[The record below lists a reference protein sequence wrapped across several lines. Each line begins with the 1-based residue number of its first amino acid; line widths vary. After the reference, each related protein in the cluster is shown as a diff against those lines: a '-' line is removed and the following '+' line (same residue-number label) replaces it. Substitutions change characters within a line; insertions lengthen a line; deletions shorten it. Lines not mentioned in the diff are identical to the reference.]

1 MVIDQQTKRPAFSFK
16 TICSLVIVVLA
27 AILFILPPPDG
38 VSQTIMHAAGLTL
51 FTIGFWATSIWSI
64 GLTAI
69 AFFFIA
75 AMISIQPLAV
85 IFSGFSSPA
94 LWLVF
99 GGLAIGASVTYT
111 GLGERLAR
119 SLVIRFGGSYVKV
132 ISGIALVCMILGFV
146 MPSSMGRIVLLVPIV
161 IALAEKLG
169 FERGSKGQSGMILAT
184 SLITFTS
191 AGTILPALVPGM
203 TLAGLADSLYGIPMT
218 YGGYLKLHFPVL
230 GILKCLFIILVT
242 TWLFG
247 EQPNRD
253 HLDSDH
259 KPLSIEE
266 RLLSLILI
274 AALGLWVSDFAHG
287 VSAAWI
293 ALGAAIIIFV
303 PGLNLVPA
311 RALSEKI
318 DYGSMFYVT
327 AVLGLSVILSKT
339 GLAALAGKGFL
350 AVFPFSKD
358 AVILNY
364 GLLSTV
370 SSFLPLVVTNPGV
383 PAVLSPLAQD
393 FAASTGLPL
402 ETVLMT
408 QVIGFTNVVLPYQAS
423 PVVVAMAMGG
433 VKMMDGAKLTLSITV
448 VGFLFLI
455 PINYFW
461 WHFLGLFG

>member
-1 MVIDQQTKRPAFSFK
+1 MTEEQAKRPGLSFK
-16 TICSLVIVVLA
+16 VICSLVVVVLA
-27 AILFILPPPDG
+27 MLLFVLPPPDG
-38 VSQTIMHAAGLTL
+38 ASQTIMRAAGLTL
-51 FTIGFWATSIWSI
+51 FAIGFWATSIWPI

-69 AFFFIA
+69 AFFFFA
-75 AMISIQPLAV
+75 AMISIQPLNV

-99 GGLAIGASVTYT
+99 GGLAIGASVTHT
-111 GLGERLAR
+111 GLGERMAR
-119 SLVIRFGGSYVKV
+119 SLVIRLGGSYLKV
-132 ISGIALVCMILGFV
+132 ICGIALVCMILGFV

-191 AGTILPALVPGM
+191 AGTVLPALVPGM
-203 TLAGLADSLYGIPMT
+203 TLAGLAESLYGIPMT
-218 YGGYLKLHFPVL
+218 YGGYLQLNFPVL
-230 GILKCLFIILVT
+230 GILKCIFIILVT

-247 EQPNRD
+247 EQPNKD
-253 HLDSDH
+253 HIDSEH

-266 RLLSLILI
+266 RWLSLILI

-293 ALGAAIIIFV
+293 ALGAAIIIFM

-311 RALSEKI
+311 KALSEKI
-318 DYGSMFYVT
+318 DYGSMFYVA
-327 AVLGLSVILSKT
+327 AVLGLSVILSET
-339 GLAALAGKGFL
+339 GLASLAGKGFL
-350 AVFPFSKD
+350 AVFPFSKGD
-358 AVILNY
+358 VVLNY

-383 PAVLSPLAQD
+383 PAVLSPLAQE
-393 FAASTGLPL
+393 FASSTGLSL

-408 QVIGFTNVVLPYQAS
+408 QVIGFTNVILPYQAS
-423 PVVVAMAMGG
+423 PLIVAMAMGG
-433 VKMMDGAKLTLSITV
+433 VKMMDGAKLTLSMTV
-448 VGFLFLI
+448 IGFVILI
-455 PINYFW
+455 PLNYFW
-461 WHFLGLFG
+461 WEILGLFR